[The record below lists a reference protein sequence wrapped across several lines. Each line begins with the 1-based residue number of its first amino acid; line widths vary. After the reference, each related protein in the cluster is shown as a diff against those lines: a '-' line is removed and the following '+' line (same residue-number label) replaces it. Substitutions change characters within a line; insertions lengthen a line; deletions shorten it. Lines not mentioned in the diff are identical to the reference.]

1 MKKVI
6 IVLLALGLALA
17 VAGAGLAANPGQA
30 QTTCPVLGGKI
41 NQDVYAD
48 CQGHRVYFC
57 CLGLR
62 GEVPEG
68 PGEIPEQAEGPGS
81 NSGRRSPLENSR
93 LIGPKNDRRL

>member
-1 MKKVI
+1 MEKVI

-57 CLGLR
+57 CPGCV
-62 GEVPEG
+62 GKFQKDPEKYLNKLKAQG
-68 PGEIPEQAEGPGS
+68 VTPEKIPAG
-81 NSGRRSPLENSR
+81 
-93 LIGPKNDRRL
+93 K